1 MGSTPGTYS
10 DIRKVLSVKRL
21 MGWLV
26 VLVILSAGLTIWWNF
41 RGREIFA
48 LNTGDMSVAG
58 NLNHDYYNED
68 DFLDI
73 NIDFDPK
80 EQPQAEETAN
90 FYDPLLEYR
99 LSRDIARENVKLDLE
114 KLANDGNSEASLELL
129 SQNKKINQE
138 EELESILKAKGYGE
152 TVISIE
158 ESKVLVVAKSLTK
171 DKVEAIGEILFNMTT
186 FNREQIVLTSI

>member
-1 MGSTPGTYS
+1 
-10 DIRKVLSVKRL
+10 

-26 VLVILSAGLTIWWNF
+26 VLVVLSAGLTIWWNF

-48 LNTGDMSVAG
+48 LNTGDMPVAG
-58 NLNHDYYNED
+58 NLDNGYYNPD
-68 DFLDI
+68 DLEETYF
-73 NIDFDPK
+73 NFDPK

-99 LSRDIARENVKLDLE
+99 LSRDIARENAKLDLE
-114 KLANDGNSEASLELL
+114 KLAYNGNLDASLELL
-129 SQNKKINQE
+129 SQNKKVNQE

-158 ESKVLVVAKSLTK
+158 EGKVLVVAKSLTK

-186 FNREQIVLTSI
+186 FNREQIVLTSIWKESSLLITNFYIQLLI

>member
-1 MGSTPGTYS
+1 M
-10 DIRKVLSVKRL
+10 KRL

-26 VLVILSAGLTIWWNF
+26 VLVVLSAGLTIWWNF

-48 LNTGDMSVAG
+48 LNTGDMPVAG
-58 NLNHDYYNED
+58 NLDNGYYNPD
-68 DFLDI
+68 DLEETYF
-73 NIDFDPK
+73 NFDPK

-99 LSRDIARENVKLDLE
+99 LSRDIARENAKLDLE
-114 KLANDGNSEASLELL
+114 KLAYNGNLDASLELL
-129 SQNKKINQE
+129 SQNKKVNQE

-158 ESKVLVVAKSLTK
+158 EGKVLVVAKSLTK

>member
-1 MGSTPGTYS
+1 M
-10 DIRKVLSVKRL
+10 KRL